1 MVRLQSSNCRLNCRA
16 LAALKSPDLGKLTM
30 KQNREK
36 NAEERSQ
43 EGPLKAWKLVFS
55 LTHLICERNIQYALL
70 HV

>member
-43 EGPLKAWKLVFS
+43 EGPLKAWKLASVATSYFR
-55 LTHLICERNIQYALL
+55 LDYTQGRL
-70 HV
+70 